1 MTFFIFKQQQ
11 KKNLYAKNK
20 SLIKNKKNKY
30 KEDRIN

>member
-20 SLIKNKKNKY
+20 SLIKNKK
-30 KEDRIN
+30 INIKKTG